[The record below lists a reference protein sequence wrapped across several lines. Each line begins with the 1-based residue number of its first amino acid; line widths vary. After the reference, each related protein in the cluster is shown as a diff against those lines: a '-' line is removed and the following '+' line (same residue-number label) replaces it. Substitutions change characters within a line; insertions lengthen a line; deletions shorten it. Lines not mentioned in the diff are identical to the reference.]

1 MRHGCN
7 CLLKFYHESGIIC
20 HTILLSYVY
29 LIERV
34 DKKLV
39 NTKFIIVVAIAAV
52 AIAIGVA
59 AVASMANRPPETST
73 AGGIRL
79 PVLLVHGLGEDASM
93 WKKWE
98 ERLTNDG
105 IQYHTITFQESD
117 DKCGTALAH
126 AVELGKRI
134 DEILRSNPSG
144 QVNIVGHSKGGIDA
158 RVYLAN
164 GTQSVANLIMI
175 GTPNNGTPM
184 AERTSLCAPA
194 VWDTLPE
201 ASATKAGMNPNIRYY
216 TIAGDWA
223 KEVGGNP
230 TIPGP
235 DDGLVPVASAESGGN
250 FQSLGRTEHAHL
262 ELLGEEEY
270 NLARDVLLGRR

>member
-1 MRHGCN
+1 MA
-7 CLLKFYHESGIIC
+7 
-20 HTILLSYVY
+20 
-29 LIERV
+29 
-34 DKKLV
+34 
-39 NTKFIIVVAIAAV
+39 NTKFIIVIALAAIS
-52 AIAIGVA
+52 IAIGVA
-59 AVASMANRPPETST
+59 AFVSLVNRPPEASI
-73 AGGIRL
+73 GGENPSS

-98 ERLTNDG
+98 ELLTNDG
-105 IQYHTITFQESD
+105 VQYHTVTFRESD

-126 AVELGKRI
+126 ALELGKRI
-134 DEILRSNPSG
+134 DEISRSNPSG

-194 VWDTLPE
+194 VWDVLPE
-201 ASATKAGMNPNIRYY
+201 ANATKVGSNPNTKYY

-230 TIPGP
+230 LIPGP
-235 DDGLVPVASAESGGN
+235 DDGLVPVSSAESGGN
-250 FQSLGRTEHAHL
+250 FQSLGRTGHAHM

>member
-1 MRHGCN
+1 MIN
-7 CLLKFYHESGIIC
+7 KKFVIVIAIAVIAISIGLAAYAS
-20 HTILLSYVY
+20 
-29 LIERV
+29 
-34 DKKLV
+34 LV
-39 NTKFIIVVAIAAV
+39 NRPLE
-52 AIAIGVA
+52 
-59 AVASMANRPPETST
+59 ASA
-73 AGGIRL
+73 AGGNPL
-79 PVLLVHGLGEDASM
+79 APVLLVHGLGEDASM

-98 ERLTNDG
+98 ELLTNDG

-126 AVELGKRI
+126 AVELGKRV
-134 DEILRSNPSG
+134 DEILRSNLSS

-184 AERTSLCAPA
+184 AERTSICAPA
-194 VWDTLPE
+194 VWDILPE
-201 ASATKAGMNPNIRYY
+201 ANATKVGMNPNTRYY

-223 KEVGGNP
+223 KGVGGNP

-235 DDGLVPVASAESGGN
+235 DDGLVPVSSAESGGN

-262 ELLGEEEY
+262 ELLSEEEY

>member
-1 MRHGCN
+1 M
-7 CLLKFYHESGIIC
+7 
-20 HTILLSYVY
+20 
-29 LIERV
+29 
-34 DKKLV
+34 V
-39 NTKFIIVVAIAAV
+39 NTKFIIVIAIAAI

-59 AVASMANRPPETST
+59 AFASSVNRPPEASI
-73 AGGIRL
+73 GGGNPSS

-93 WKKWE
+93 WKKWQE
-98 ERLTNDG
+98 LLTNDG

-126 AVELGKRI
+126 AIELGKRI
-134 DEILRSNPSG
+134 DEISRSNPSG

-175 GTPNNGTPM
+175 GTPNNGTPV

-194 VWDTLPE
+194 VRDVLPE
-201 ASATKAGMNPNIRYY
+201 ANATKVGSNPNTKYY

-230 TIPGP
+230 LIPGP
-235 DDGLVPVASAESGGN
+235 DDGLVPVSSAESGGN

>member
-1 MRHGCN
+1 MVN
-7 CLLKFYHESGIIC
+7 KKFVIVI
-20 HTILLSYVY
+20 TIA
-29 LIERV
+29 
-34 DKKLV
+34 
-39 NTKFIIVVAIAAV
+39 VVAIS
-52 AIAIGVA
+52 IGVA
-59 AVASMANRPPETST
+59 ALASLVNRPPEAST
-73 AGGIRL
+73 TGGNPSS
-79 PVLLVHGLGEDASM
+79 PVLLVHGLGEDASI

-98 ERLTNDG
+98 ELLTNDG
-105 IQYHTITFQESD
+105 VQYYTITFQESD

-126 AVELGKRI
+126 AVELGKRVN
-134 DEILRSNPSG
+134 EILSSNPAG

-194 VWDTLPE
+194 VWDMLPE
-201 ASATKAGMNPNIRYY
+201 ANATKVGSNPNTRYY

-235 DDGLVPVASAESGGN
+235 DDGLVPVSSAESGPN

>member
-1 MRHGCN
+1 MIN
-7 CLLKFYHESGIIC
+7 KKFVIVIAIAVIAISIGLAAYAS
-20 HTILLSYVY
+20 
-29 LIERV
+29 
-34 DKKLV
+34 LV
-39 NTKFIIVVAIAAV
+39 NRPLE
-52 AIAIGVA
+52 
-59 AVASMANRPPETST
+59 ASA
-73 AGGIRL
+73 AGGNPL
-79 PVLLVHGLGEDASM
+79 APVLLVHGLGEDASM

-98 ERLTNDG
+98 ELLTNDG

-126 AVELGKRI
+126 AVELGKRV
-134 DEILRSNPSG
+134 DEILRNNPSG
-144 QVNIVGHSKGGIDA
+144 QVNIVGHSKGGIDG

-184 AERTSLCAPA
+184 AERTNLCAPA
-194 VWDTLPE
+194 VWDILPE
-201 ASATKAGMNPNIRYY
+201 ANATKVGMNPNTRYY
-216 TIAGDWA
+216 SIAGDWA

-235 DDGLVPVASAESGGN
+235 DDGLVPVSSAESGGN

-262 ELLGEEEY
+262 ELLSEEEY

>member
-1 MRHGCN
+1 
-7 CLLKFYHESGIIC
+7 
-20 HTILLSYVY
+20 
-29 LIERV
+29 
-34 DKKLV
+34 V
-39 NTKFIIVVAIAAV
+39 NTKFIIVIALAVVAISIGAA
-52 AIAIGVA
+52 AIA
-59 AVASMANRPPETST
+59 SLANRPPEAST
-73 AGGIRL
+73 GGGNPSS

-98 ERLTNDG
+98 ELLTNDG

-117 DKCGTALAH
+117 DKCGPALAH

-134 DEILRSNPSG
+134 DEILSSNPSG

-175 GTPNNGTPM
+175 GTPNTGTPM
-184 AERTSLCAPA
+184 AERTSVCTPA
-194 VWDTLPE
+194 VWDILPE
-201 ASATKAGMNPNIRYY
+201 ANATKVGSNPNTRYY

-223 KEVGGNP
+223 KEVAGNP

-235 DDGLVPVASAESGGN
+235 DDGLVPVSSAESGPN

>member
-1 MRHGCN
+1 
-7 CLLKFYHESGIIC
+7 
-20 HTILLSYVY
+20 
-29 LIERV
+29 
-34 DKKLV
+34 LV
-39 NTKFIIVVAIAAV
+39 NTKFIIAIAIAV
-52 AIAIGVA
+52 AAIAIGVA
-59 AVASMANRPPETST
+59 ASASLVNRPPEVST
-73 AGGIRL
+73 GGGN
-79 PVLLVHGLGEDASM
+79 PSSQVLLVHGLGEDASM

-98 ERLTNDG
+98 ELLTNDG
-105 IQYHTITFQESD
+105 IQYNTITFQESD
-117 DKCGTALAH
+117 DKCGTALSH
-126 AVELGKRI
+126 AVELGKRV
-134 DEILRSNPSG
+134 DEILSNNPSG

-201 ASATKAGMNPNIRYY
+201 ANATKVGMNPNTRYY

-235 DDGLVPVASAESGGN
+235 DDGLVPLSSAESGGN

-270 NLARDVLLGRR
+270 NLAREVLLGRR

>member
-1 MRHGCN
+1 MA
-7 CLLKFYHESGIIC
+7 
-20 HTILLSYVY
+20 
-29 LIERV
+29 
-34 DKKLV
+34 
-39 NTKFIIVVAIAAV
+39 NTKFIIVIALAAI

-59 AVASMANRPPETST
+59 AFASLVNRPPEASI
-73 AGGIRL
+73 GGENPSS

-98 ERLTNDG
+98 ELLTNDG
-105 IQYHTITFQESD
+105 VQYHTVTFQESD

-126 AVELGKRI
+126 ALELGKRI
-134 DEILRSNPSG
+134 DEISRSNPSG

-175 GTPNNGTPM
+175 GTPNNGTPI

-194 VWDTLPE
+194 VWDVLPE
-201 ASATKAGMNPNIRYY
+201 ANATKVGSNPNTKYY

-230 TIPGP
+230 LIPGP
-235 DDGLVPVASAESGGN
+235 DDGLVPVSSAESGDN
-250 FQSLGRTEHAHL
+250 FQSLGRTEHTHL

>member
-1 MRHGCN
+1 
-7 CLLKFYHESGIIC
+7 LL
-20 HTILLSYVY
+20 
-29 LIERV
+29 
-34 DKKLV
+34 
-39 NTKFIIVVAIAAV
+39 NTKFIIVIALAVV
-52 AIAIGVA
+52 AIAIGVGA
-59 AVASMANRPPETST
+59 FASLVNRPPEAST
-73 AGGIRL
+73 EAGNPSS
-79 PVLLVHGLGEDASM
+79 PVLLVHGLGEDASI

-98 ERLTNDG
+98 ELLTNDG

-184 AERTSLCAPA
+184 AERTNLCAPA

-201 ASATKAGMNPNIRYY
+201 ANATKVGMNPNTRYY

-230 TIPGP
+230 IIPGP
-235 DDGLVPVASAESGGN
+235 DDGLVPVSSAEPEGN

-262 ELLGEEEY
+262 ELLSEEEY
-270 NLARDVLLGRR
+270 NLAQDVLLGRR

>member
-1 MRHGCN
+1 MMH
-7 CLLKFYHESGIIC
+7 H
-20 HTILLSYVY
+20 
-29 LIERV
+29 RV
-34 DKKLV
+34 CTEKLV
-39 NTKFIIVVAIAAV
+39 NTKFIIVIAIAV
-52 AIAIGVA
+52 VTIAIGVA
-59 AVASMANRPPETST
+59 AFASLVNLSPEASI
-73 AGGIRL
+73 GGGNPSS

-98 ERLTNDG
+98 ELLTNDG

-144 QVNIVGHSKGGIDA
+144 QVNIVGHSKGGLDA

-164 GTQSVANLIMI
+164 GSQSVGNLIMI
-175 GTPNNGTPM
+175 GTPNSGTPI

-194 VWDTLPE
+194 VWDVLPE
-201 ASATKAGMNPNIRYY
+201 ANATKVGSNPNTRYY

-230 TIPGP
+230 LIIIG
-235 DDGLVPVASAESGGN
+235 
-250 FQSLGRTEHAHL
+250 SLGKCYQSCTCT
-262 ELLGEEEY
+262 
-270 NLARDVLLGRR
+270 D

>member
-1 MRHGCN
+1 MVN
-7 CLLKFYHESGIIC
+7 KKFVIVIA
-20 HTILLSYVY
+20 IA
-29 LIERV
+29 
-34 DKKLV
+34 
-39 NTKFIIVVAIAAV
+39 VVAIS
-52 AIAIGVA
+52 IGVA
-59 AVASMANRPPETST
+59 AFASLVNRPPEAST
-73 AGGIRL
+73 AGGNPSS

-93 WKKWE
+93 WKEWE
-98 ERLTNDG
+98 ELLTNDG
-105 IQYHTITFQESD
+105 IQYHIITFQESD

-126 AVELGKRI
+126 AVELGKRV

-184 AERTSLCAPA
+184 AERTNVCAPA
-194 VWDTLPE
+194 VWDILPE
-201 ASATKAGMNPNIRYY
+201 ANATKVGMNPNTRYY

-230 TIPGP
+230 RIPGP
-235 DDGLVPVASAESGGN
+235 DDGLVPVSSAESEGN

>member
-1 MRHGCN
+1 
-7 CLLKFYHESGIIC
+7 
-20 HTILLSYVY
+20 
-29 LIERV
+29 
-34 DKKLV
+34 LV
-39 NTKFIIVVAIAAV
+39 NKKFVIVIAIAAV
-52 AIAIGVA
+52 AISIGVA
-59 AVASMANRPPETST
+59 AVASLVNRPPEASI
-73 AGGIRL
+73 GGGNPSS

-98 ERLTNDG
+98 EMLTKDG

-117 DKCGTALAH
+117 DKCGTALSH
-126 AVELGKRI
+126 AVELGKRV
-134 DEILRSNPSG
+134 DEILRSSSSG

-175 GTPNNGTPM
+175 GSPNNGTPM

-194 VWDTLPE
+194 VWDILPE
-201 ASATKAGMNPNIRYY
+201 ANATKVGMNPNTRYY

-223 KEVGGNP
+223 KGVGGNP

-235 DDGLVPVASAESGGN
+235 DDGLVPLSSAESGGN

-270 NLARDVLLGRR
+270 NLARGVLLGGR

>member
-1 MRHGCN
+1 
-7 CLLKFYHESGIIC
+7 
-20 HTILLSYVY
+20 
-29 LIERV
+29 
-34 DKKLV
+34 LV
-39 NTKFIIVVAIAAV
+39 NTKFIIAIAIAV
-52 AIAIGVA
+52 AAIAIGVA
-59 AVASMANRPPETST
+59 ASASLVNRPPEVST
-73 AGGIRL
+73 GGGN
-79 PVLLVHGLGEDASM
+79 PSSQVLLVHGLGEDASM

-98 ERLTNDG
+98 ELLTNDG

-117 DKCGTALAH
+117 DKCGTALSH
-126 AVELGKRI
+126 AVELGKRV
-134 DEILRSNPSG
+134 DEILSNNPSG

-164 GTQSVANLIMI
+164 GTLSVANLIMI

-201 ASATKAGMNPNIRYY
+201 ANATKVGMNPNTRYY

-235 DDGLVPVASAESGGN
+235 DDGLVPLSSAESGGN

-270 NLARDVLLGRR
+270 NLAREVLLGRR

>member
-1 MRHGCN
+1 MVN
-7 CLLKFYHESGIIC
+7 KKF
-20 HTILLSYVY
+20 V
-29 LIERV
+29 
-34 DKKLV
+34 
-39 NTKFIIVVAIAAV
+39 IVIAIAV
-52 AIAIGVA
+52 IAIAIGVA
-59 AVASMANRPPETST
+59 AFASMANRPPETST

-79 PVLLVHGLGEDASM
+79 PVLLVHGLAEDASI
-93 WKKWE
+93 WNKWE
-98 ERLTNDG
+98 ELLTNDG
-105 IQYHTITFQESD
+105 ISYHTITFQESD

-126 AVELGKRI
+126 AVELGKRV
-134 DEILRSNPSG
+134 DEILGSNPSG

-175 GTPNNGTPM
+175 GTPNQGTPI

-194 VWDTLPE
+194 VWDVLPE
-201 ASATKAGMNPNIRYY
+201 ANATKVGSNPNTKYY

-223 KEVGGNP
+223 KELGGNP
-230 TIPGP
+230 LIPGP
-235 DDGLVPVASAESGGN
+235 DDGLVPVSSAESGPN

>member
-1 MRHGCN
+1 MV
-7 CLLKFYHESGIIC
+7 S
-20 HTILLSYVY
+20 
-29 LIERV
+29 
-34 DKKLV
+34 
-39 NTKFIIVVAIAAV
+39 TKFIIVIALAAI

-59 AVASMANRPPETST
+59 AFASLVNRSPEASI
-73 AGGIRL
+73 GGGNPSS

-93 WKKWE
+93 WKRWE
-98 ERLTNDG
+98 ELLTNDG
-105 IQYHTITFQESD
+105 IQYYTITFQESD

-126 AVELGKRI
+126 ALELGKRI
-134 DEILRSNPSG
+134 DEIIGSNPSG

-158 RVYLAN
+158 RVFLAN

-194 VWDTLPE
+194 VWDVLPE
-201 ASATKAGMNPNIRYY
+201 ANATKVGSNPNTKYY

-230 TIPGP
+230 LIPGP
-235 DDGLVPVASAESGGN
+235 DDGLVPVSSAESGGN

>member
-1 MRHGCN
+1 M
-7 CLLKFYHESGIIC
+7 
-20 HTILLSYVY
+20 
-29 LIERV
+29 
-34 DKKLV
+34 V
-39 NTKFIIVVAIAAV
+39 NTKFIIVIALAVV
-52 AIAIGVA
+52 AIAIGVGA
-59 AVASMANRPPETST
+59 FASLVNRPPEAST
-73 AGGIRL
+73 EGGNPSS
-79 PVLLVHGLGEDASM
+79 PVLLVHGLGEDASI

-98 ERLTNDG
+98 ELLTNDG
-105 IQYHTITFQESD
+105 IQYHKITFQESD

-134 DEILRSNPSG
+134 DEILRSNLSG
-144 QVNIVGHSKGGIDA
+144 QVNIVSHSKGGIDA

-184 AERTSLCAPA
+184 AERTSICAPG
-194 VWDTLPE
+194 VCDVLPE
-201 ASATKAGMNPNIRYY
+201 ADATKVGMNPNTRYY

-235 DDGLVPVASAESGGN
+235 DDGLVPVSSAESEGI

-270 NLARDVLLGRR
+270 NLARDVLLERR

>member
-1 MRHGCN
+1 MA
-7 CLLKFYHESGIIC
+7 
-20 HTILLSYVY
+20 
-29 LIERV
+29 
-34 DKKLV
+34 
-39 NTKFIIVVAIAAV
+39 NTKFIIVIALAAI

-59 AVASMANRPPETST
+59 AFASLVNRPPEASI
-73 AGGIRL
+73 GGENPSS

-98 ERLTNDG
+98 ELLTNDG
-105 IQYHTITFQESD
+105 VQYHTVTFRESD

-134 DEILRSNPSG
+134 DEISRSNPSG

-175 GTPNNGTPM
+175 GTPNNGTPI

-194 VWDTLPE
+194 VWDVLPE
-201 ASATKAGMNPNIRYY
+201 ANATKVGSNPNTKYY

-230 TIPGP
+230 LIPGP
-235 DDGLVPVASAESGGN
+235 DDGLVPVSSAESGDN

>member
-1 MRHGCN
+1 
-7 CLLKFYHESGIIC
+7 
-20 HTILLSYVY
+20 
-29 LIERV
+29 
-34 DKKLV
+34 LV
-39 NTKFIIVVAIAAV
+39 NTKFIIVIVIAAV
-52 AIAIGVA
+52 AISIGVA
-59 AVASMANRPPETST
+59 AFASLVNRPPEAST
-73 AGGIRL
+73 GGGNPAS

-98 ERLTNDG
+98 ELLTNDG

-134 DEILRSNPSG
+134 DEILRSNPIA

-194 VWDTLPE
+194 VWDVLPE
-201 ASATKAGMNPNIRYY
+201 ANATKVGMNPNTRYY

-235 DDGLVPVASAESGGN
+235 DDGLVPVSSAESGGN
-250 FQSLGRTEHAHL
+250 SHSLGRTEHAHL

>member
-1 MRHGCN
+1 M
-7 CLLKFYHESGIIC
+7 
-20 HTILLSYVY
+20 
-29 LIERV
+29 
-34 DKKLV
+34 V
-39 NTKFIIVVAIAAV
+39 NKNFVIVIAIAVVAIS
-52 AIAIGVA
+52 IGVTA
-59 AVASMANRPPETST
+59 FAPLINRPPEASI
-73 AGGIRL
+73 GGGNPSS
-79 PVLLVHGLGEDASM
+79 PVLLVHGLAEDASM

-98 ERLTNDG
+98 ELLTNDG

-126 AVELGKRI
+126 ALELGKRV
-134 DEILRSNPSG
+134 DEILSNSPSG

-184 AERTSLCAPA
+184 AERTSICAPA
-194 VWDTLPE
+194 VWDMLPE
-201 ASATKAGMNPNIRYY
+201 ANATKVASNPNTRYY

-223 KEVGGNP
+223 KGVGGNP

-235 DDGLVPVASAESGGN
+235 DDGLVPVSSAESGPN
-250 FQSLGRTEHAHL
+250 FQSLGRTDHAHQ

>member
-1 MRHGCN
+1 
-7 CLLKFYHESGIIC
+7 
-20 HTILLSYVY
+20 
-29 LIERV
+29 
-34 DKKLV
+34 LV
-39 NTKFIIVVAIAAV
+39 NKRFVIVIAVAVVAV
-52 AIAIGVA
+52 AIGTAIFT
-59 AVASMANRPPETST
+59 SSTNRSSESSTS
-73 AGGIRL
+73 GENPSS

-98 ERLTNDG
+98 ELLTKDG
-105 IQYHTITFQESD
+105 IQYHTITFRDSD
-117 DKCGTALAH
+117 DKCGTAIAH
-126 AVELGKRI
+126 AVELGKRV
-134 DEILRSNPSG
+134 DEILTDSQDFR

-175 GTPNNGTPM
+175 GTPNTGTPM
-184 AERTSLCAPA
+184 AERTSVCAPA
-194 VWDTLPE
+194 VWDILPE
-201 ASATKAGMNPNIRYY
+201 ANATKVGSNPNTRYY

-223 KEVGGNP
+223 KAVAGNP

-235 DDGLVPVASAESGGN
+235 DDGLVPVSSAESGPN

-270 NLARDVLLGRR
+270 NLARDVLLRR

>member
-1 MRHGCN
+1 MA
-7 CLLKFYHESGIIC
+7 
-20 HTILLSYVY
+20 
-29 LIERV
+29 
-34 DKKLV
+34 
-39 NTKFIIVVAIAAV
+39 NTKFIIVIALAV
-52 AIAIGVA
+52 IAIAIGVTSF
-59 AVASMANRPPETST
+59 ASLVNRPPEASI
-73 AGGIRL
+73 GGENPSS

-98 ERLTNDG
+98 ELLTNDG
-105 IQYHTITFQESD
+105 VQYHTVTFRESD

-126 AVELGKRI
+126 ALELGKRI
-134 DEILRSNPSG
+134 DEISRSNPSG

-194 VWDTLPE
+194 VWDVLPE
-201 ASATKAGMNPNIRYY
+201 ANATKVGSNPNTKYY
-216 TIAGDWA
+216 TITGDWA

-230 TIPGP
+230 LIPGP
-235 DDGLVPVASAESGGN
+235 DDGLVPVSSAESGGN
-250 FQSLGRTEHAHL
+250 FQSLGRTGHAHM